1 MIAAITIDLELDLS
15 RFSQYLQQLGIPHR
29 IAEEGVNQILWVN
42 SAQHAT
48 EVLDLFEHY
57 KADTL
62 PTLPTVTRVSQFH
75 PGQLFRRFPL
85 TLGLITINILL
96 FPVSMGLSD
105 AEVSELFKLMTFVSF
120 DLRGDL
126 VYFTDLEHMLDTHQ
140 YWRLLTPMFIHFG
153 WLHIVF
159 NLLWIWEV
167 GRRIELVNNASVLL
181 LVTLG
186 SSLLA
191 NLLQYYLA
199 GASLFGGM
207 SGVVF
212 GYIGYSLVWSR
223 LVPTKSM
230 SLAPG
235 LYIFMFVYL
244 ALGFTGAIDLLG
256 LGSLA
261 NGAHLG
267 GLIGGLLIGTV
278 AGLLFRPS
286 PTTD

>member
-1 MIAAITIDLELDLS
+1 MIAAITIDLDIDLS
-15 RFSQYLQQLGIPHR
+15 QFSQYLQQVGIPHR
-29 IAEEGVNQILWVN
+29 ISEEGVNQILWVN
-42 SAQHAT
+42 SPSRVTQ
-48 EVLDLFEHY
+48 VLDLFEHY
-57 KADTL
+57 KSGTL
-62 PTLPTVTRVSQFH
+62 LTLPTVTRVSQFH
-75 PGQLFRRFPL
+75 TGQLIRRFPL

-105 AEVSELFKLMTFVSF
+105 AEVTELFKLMTFVSF

-126 VYFTDLEHMLDTHQ
+126 VYFTDLEHTLDTHQ
-140 YWRLLTPMFIHFG
+140 YWRLLTPMFLHFG
-153 WLHIVF
+153 WLHVVF

-167 GRRIELVNNASVLL
+167 GRRIEVVNNAYVLL
-181 LVTLG
+181 LVTLV

-230 SLAPG
+230 GLAPG

-286 PTTD
+286 PATD

>member
-1 MIAAITIDLELDLS
+1 MIAAITIDLGVDLS
-15 RFSQYLQQLGIPHR
+15 RFSQYLQQLSVPHR
-29 IAEEGVNQILWVN
+29 ISEEGVNQTLWVN
-42 SAQHAT
+42 SPQHAT
-48 EVLDLFEHY
+48 EVVDLFAHY
-57 KADTL
+57 KAGTL
-62 PTLPTVTRVSQFH
+62 PTVPTVTRVSQFN
-75 PGQLFRRFPL
+75 PGQLLKRFPL
-85 TLGLITINILL
+85 TLALIATSALL
-96 FPVSMGLSD
+96 FPVTTGISGADITAM
-105 AEVSELFKLMTFVSF
+105 FHLMTFVEF
-120 DLRGDL
+120 DVRGDL
-126 VYFTDLEHMLDTHQ
+126 VYFADLEHTLNTHQ

-159 NLLWIWEV
+159 NLLWVWEV

-181 LVTLG
+181 LVTLV

-191 NLLQYYLA
+191 NLLQYYLS

-223 LVPTKSM
+223 LVPAKSM
-230 SLAPG
+230 GLAPG

-261 NGAHLG
+261 NGVHLG
-267 GLIGGLLIGTV
+267 GLIGGLLIGAL

-286 PTTD
+286 TPED